1 MMFECVQEKEKA
13 KEIFGKCYRDN
24 LVTPWSLE
32 QLYISGCEKE
42 KFCRVLEKNLRP
54 IYDSAKM
61 QGYSMWTIS
70 KETMR

>member
-1 MMFECVQEKEKA
+1 MMFECVQEKEKV

-32 QLYISGCEKE
+32 QLYISGCKKE

-70 KETMR
+70 KETIR